1 MGKEHVRAKL
11 QLAEAFASMVEL
23 MPAERITVCMV
34 TDAIGKH
41 RKTFYYHFSSKE
53 QLVIWL
59 FRYDLACALEERF
72 PPDELVYEP
81 ASSDSI
87 CSEFPFYARNIQ
99 QSGRIYNTPFFS
111 MLATVLEKRRAYYRY
126 IFSKR
131 GPGTLDY
138 YLHQLYPPVIRE
150 DIETLLDKELA
161 GVTPIVREHVRE
173 AFCKRD
179 GIGFL
184 AEFYTDA
191 FLARFVERLTY
202 SSSRRAA
209 RDIIPFENVVHDSI
223 TALIKQEV
231 NKALEQEDKR

>member
-11 QLAEAFASMVEL
+11 QLAEAFASMVER
-23 MPAERITVCMV
+23 MPAERITVSMV

-72 PPDELVYEP
+72 PPEKLVFEP
-81 ASSDSI
+81 PVADSI
-87 CSEFPFYARNIQ
+87 CGEFPFYARNVQ
-99 QSGRIYNTPFFS
+99 KSGRIYNTPFFS
-111 MLATVLEKRRAYYRY
+111 MLATVLEKRRAYYRS
-126 IFSKR
+126 IFANR

-150 DIETLLDKELA
+150 DVEMLLERELE
-161 GVTPIVREHVRE
+161 GVSPLMREHVRE
-173 AFCKRD
+173 VFYRND

-209 RDIIPFENVVHDSI
+209 RDIIPFENVVHDSLS
-223 TALIKQEV
+223 ALIKQEV
-231 NKALEQEDKR
+231 ANVMTRKDG